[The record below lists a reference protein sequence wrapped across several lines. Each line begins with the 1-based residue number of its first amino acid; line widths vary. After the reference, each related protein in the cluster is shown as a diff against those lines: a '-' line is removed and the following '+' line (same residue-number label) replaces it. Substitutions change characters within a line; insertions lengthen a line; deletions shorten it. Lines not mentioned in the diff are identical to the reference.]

1 MKLPLKYIAILVIL
15 SLAGIFSYQ
24 AYWLGGLYR
33 TMRNDLERNI
43 IEAMRMSDYNEMMLR
58 VERMR
63 KDSAD
68 HGTVSVSAGFEKDGT
83 QNKTYVHSTT
93 SIDRNGRKEE
103 TSDQQVIHQKSDTL
117 LMSISD
123 NSSVQAIITRDG
135 IAVPD
140 SDDVLFIERNKDRN
154 KAQWLNADSAQKKLE
169 AAIKDTDVPPQAALR
184 ANSGLD
190 VILRDQNSM
199 LELATYF
206 QRGLHSGLDVISD
219 PDVLVYD
226 SLLTFQLK
234 DRGIT
239 LPHRL
244 EHIYTN
250 DKASPHT
257 FTDTLAVAGTPGYVP
272 SPEAKLYEYAFDIS
286 THQSYRLWMEPVTP
300 LVLKQMSGILATSFV
315 ILIILGFAFWIL
327 IRTILQQKTLEEM
340 KSDFTNNI
348 THELKTPIAVA
359 YAANDAL
366 LNFNQA
372 DEKAKR
378 DKYLRICQEQ
388 LQRLS
393 GLVEQILS
401 MSMERR
407 KTFRL
412 HPEPLSMESILE
424 PLIEQHKLK
433 AEKPVHISTDIEP
446 AGLTLTADRTHF
458 SNIISNLID
467 NAIKYSP
474 EAAEVNIRCRQT
486 ASAGQGEFVEIA
498 ISDRGT
504 GIAPEKQSHIFDKF
518 YRVPTSNLHN
528 VKGYGLGLFYVKT
541 MTEKHGGSV
550 TVKSEPGKGSTFTL
564 RFPNG

>member
-1 MKLPLKYIAILVIL
+1 
-15 SLAGIFSYQ
+15 
-24 AYWLGGLYR
+24 
-33 TMRNDLERNI
+33 
-43 IEAMRMSDYNEMMLR
+43 
-58 VERMR
+58 
-63 KDSAD
+63 
-68 HGTVSVSAGFEKDGT
+68 
-83 QNKTYVHSTT
+83 
-93 SIDRNGRKEE
+93 
-103 TSDQQVIHQKSDTL
+103 
-117 LMSISD
+117 
-123 NSSVQAIITRDG
+123 
-135 IAVPD
+135 
-140 SDDVLFIERNKDRN
+140 
-154 KAQWLNADSAQKKLE
+154 
-169 AAIKDTDVPPQAALR
+169 
-184 ANSGLD
+184 
-190 VILRDQNSM
+190 
-199 LELATYF
+199 
-206 QRGLHSGLDVISD
+206 
-219 PDVLVYD
+219 
-226 SLLTFQLK
+226 
-234 DRGIT
+234 
-239 LPHRL
+239 
-244 EHIYTN
+244 
-250 DKASPHT
+250 
-257 FTDTLAVAGTPGYVP
+257 
-272 SPEAKLYEYAFDIS
+272 
-286 THQSYRLWMEPVTP
+286 
-300 LVLKQMSGILATSFV
+300 
-315 ILIILGFAFWIL
+315 
-327 IRTILQQKTLEEM
+327 M

-372 DEKAKR
+372 EEKAQR

-393 GLVEQILS
+393 GLDEQILS

-474 EAAEVNIRCRQT
+474 EAADVNIRCRQT

-518 YRVPTSNLHN
+518 YRVPTGNLHN

>member
-1 MKLPLKYIAILVIL
+1 
-15 SLAGIFSYQ
+15 
-24 AYWLGGLYR
+24 
-33 TMRNDLERNI
+33 
-43 IEAMRMSDYNEMMLR
+43 
-58 VERMR
+58 
-63 KDSAD
+63 
-68 HGTVSVSAGFEKDGT
+68 
-83 QNKTYVHSTT
+83 
-93 SIDRNGRKEE
+93 
-103 TSDQQVIHQKSDTL
+103 
-117 LMSISD
+117 
-123 NSSVQAIITRDG
+123 
-135 IAVPD
+135 
-140 SDDVLFIERNKDRN
+140 
-154 KAQWLNADSAQKKLE
+154 
-169 AAIKDTDVPPQAALR
+169 
-184 ANSGLD
+184 
-190 VILRDQNSM
+190 M

-300 LVLKQMSGILATSFV
+300 LVLKQMSGILTTSFV
-315 ILIILGFAFWIL
+315 ILIILCFAFWIL

-372 DEKAKR
+372 EEKAQR

-446 AGLTLTADRTHF
+446 AGFTLTADRTHF

-474 EAAEVNIRCRQT
+474 EAADVNIRCRQN

-518 YRVPTSNLHN
+518 YRVPTGNLHN

-541 MTEKHGGSV
+541 MTEKHGGNV